1 MSEHPATAP
10 PPSTEGRRLF
20 DLQAQYIAD
29 LNPLPNLV
37 QAAVIRSPYAHA
49 RITNIDPSVALAL
62 PGVITVLTGREIQE
76 WSRPFAVA
84 ADRPG
89 RYYSCA
95 IEKVRYV
102 GEPVAVVVA
111 ADRYIAEDAGDKT
124 QVEYEPLPGVV
135 DVEAAMQPSAPLL
148 HEELATNVA
157 IERQLSYGNVE
168 AVFNA
173 ADIVFSQRYV
183 FPRYQ
188 SFPLETYGM
197 IASWNPSSSQVSFW
211 ANFHGPYSMLAV
223 LAGALQIPLSK
234 LRVVT
239 PPDVGG
245 SFGNKIA
252 LYPYMALMALA
263 SRKAGRPVKWI
274 EDRLESLSASSAG
287 TDRVTELEVAT
298 RNDGHLLG
306 LKMRLMDNVGAYIR
320 APEPG
325 CLFRPVGNFM
335 NAYKIEH
342 LQVTALAVM
351 TNVCPSGPNR
361 GYACQQHYFP
371 IERAI
376 DEIARKIGKDPAEV
390 RLQNLIQPH
399 DLPYRTVTGGL
410 YDSGDYPRA
419 TRRALELSEYW
430 QRRQSTGVSAGAS
443 GPSDAGVWRGV
454 GLAVAI
460 DPSGSNMGYIDVSKQ
475 AAQRRP
481 NLVRVGSA
489 QTTRI
494 YLDATGG
501 VTVELETAAHG
512 QGQETTAAFIVAQA
526 LGIAPADVTVIGGMD
541 TGSRPW
547 SVSSGSYS
555 SRFGA
560 VGASSIVAA
569 AMQLQDNLI
578 QAAAYFLDVEAH
590 RLVVQAGRIV
600 SLDNAQLGLTLKDVA
615 ARLHWSTGTLPPK
628 LEAACNVEGTFIAS
642 DLDYPNEYDQVNS
655 SAVYAFTADVAVIE
669 IDKETLDIRVTDY
682 ITVHD
687 AGNILH
693 PQIARGQF
701 AGGLLH
707 GLAGALYEELRYTE
721 TGDFLTGTLMDYL
734 CPTLNEMPG
743 TVVMDHIVL
752 PTPQSL
758 TGAKGVGESTAQTA
772 PIAIANAVADAVR
785 HLGVEITELPLTPNK
800 LWQQL
805 GTSIEGG
812 SA

>member
-1 MSEHPATAP
+1 MSQHSPTTA
-10 PPSTEGRRLF
+10 PPSTEGQRLF

-29 LNPLPNLV
+29 LNPLPNLAH
-37 QAAVIRSPYAHA
+37 AAVVRSPYAHA
-49 RITNIDPSVALAL
+49 RIHRIDPSAALAL
-62 PGVITVLTGREIQE
+62 PGVITVLTGREVQE

-84 ADRPG
+84 AERPG

-95 IEKVRYV
+95 IDKVRYV

-111 ADRYIAEDAGDKT
+111 ANRYVAEDARDT
-124 QVEYEPLPGVV
+124 IEVEYEPLPAVV
-135 DVEAAMQPSAPLL
+135 EVEAAMQSSAPVL
-148 HEELATNVA
+148 HEELGTNVA
-157 IERQLSYGNVE
+157 IDRQLTYGDVA
-168 AVFNA
+168 AVFKA

-188 SFPLETYGM
+188 SFPLETYG
-197 IASWNPSSSQVSFW
+197 IVASWNPSASQVSFW

-223 LAGALQIPLSK
+223 LAGALRVPLSK

-274 EDRLESLSASSAG
+274 EDRLESLSASSTG
-287 TDRVTELEVAT
+287 TDRVTQIEVAA
-298 RNDGHLLG
+298 RNDGQLLG
-306 LKMRLMDNVGAYIR
+306 LKMRLIDNVGAYIR

-325 CLFRPVGNFM
+325 CLFRPIGNFM

-342 LQVTALAVM
+342 LEVNAVAVM

-376 DEIARKIGKDPAEV
+376 DELALKLGKDPATV
-390 RLQNLIQPH
+390 RLQNLVQPQ
-399 DLPYRTVTGGL
+399 DIPYRTVTGGL

-419 TRRALELSEYW
+419 TQRALELSNYW
-430 QRRQSTGVSAGAS
+430 QLHQSTGAA
-443 GPSDAGVWRGV
+443 GPSDAAVWRGV
-454 GLAVAI
+454 GMAVAI
-460 DPSGSNMGYIDVSKQ
+460 DPSGSNMGYIDVSKK
-475 AAQRRP
+475 ATQRRP

-512 QGQETTAAFIVAQA
+512 QGQETTAALIVAQT
-526 LGIAPADVTVIGGMD
+526 LGIAPADVTVIAGMD

-569 AMQLQDNLI
+569 TRRLQENLL
-578 QAAAYFLDVEAH
+578 QAAAYFLDSDVS
-590 RLVVQAGRIV
+590 RLRIQAGRIV
-600 SLDNAQLGLTLKDVA
+600 SLDNAQLGLSLKDVA
-615 ARLHWSTGTLPPK
+615 ARLHWSTGTLPPH
-628 LEAACNVEGTFIAS
+628 LETATQVEGTFVAS
-642 DLDYPNEYDQVNS
+642 ELDYPNEHDQVNS
-655 SAVYAFTADVAVIE
+655 SAVYAFTADVAVVE

-701 AGGLLH
+701 VGGLLH
-707 GLAGALYEELRYTE
+707 GLAGALYEELRYSE

-734 CPTLNEMPG
+734 CPTVSEMPDNIV
-743 TVVMDHIVL
+743 TDHIVL
-752 PTPQSL
+752 PTPQAL

-785 HLGVEITELPLTPNK
+785 HLGLEITELPLTPDK

-805 GTSIEGG
+805 EARLEGEP
-812 SA
+812 ACT